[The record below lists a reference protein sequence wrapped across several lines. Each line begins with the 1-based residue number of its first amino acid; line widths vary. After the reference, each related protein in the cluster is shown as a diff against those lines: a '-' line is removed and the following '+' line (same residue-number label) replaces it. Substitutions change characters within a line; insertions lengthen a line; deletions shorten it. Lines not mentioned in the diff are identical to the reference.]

1 MRGDAREAEHDPGE
15 VMHCPHCLAVMPP
28 AAHFCT
34 LCGMPLTAHAMIGP
48 MEQVWAFGWFINRL
62 LSGRPSL
69 LAVIG
74 TWAIGLPG
82 VLAVVGMVLA
92 IVISP
97 RSVVS
102 TAGDLAFAGQAP
114 AILVAVLY
122 ALLVVRVTYG
132 YFRQDG
138 AHTNTAHEG

>member
-1 MRGDAREAEHDPGE
+1 MGADAHDTEHDASE

-28 AAHFCT
+28 VAHFCT
-34 LCGMPLTAHAMIGP
+34 ACGMPLTAHAMIGP
-48 MEQVWAFGWFINRL
+48 LEQVWAFGWFINKL

-69 LAVIG
+69 LALIG
-74 TWAIGLPG
+74 TWLIGLPG
-82 VLAVVGMVLA
+82 VLLLVGTVLA

-97 RSVVS
+97 RSTVS
-102 TAGDLAFAGQAP
+102 SALVFAGQAP

-132 YFRQDG
+132 YLRQDG